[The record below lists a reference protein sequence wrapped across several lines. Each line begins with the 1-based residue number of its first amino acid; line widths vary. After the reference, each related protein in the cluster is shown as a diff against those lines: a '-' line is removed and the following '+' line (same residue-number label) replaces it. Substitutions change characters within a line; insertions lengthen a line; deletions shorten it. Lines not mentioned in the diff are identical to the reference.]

1 MNVWAVVPV
10 KELDQAKERLAAVLT
25 PEGRRALMLAM
36 LVLGSGMTATRQTN
50 AVGSRYRA
58 VAL

>member
-1 MNVWAVVPV
+1 MVTRPV
-10 KELDQAKERLAAVLT
+10 
-25 PEGRRALMLAM
+25 ALMLAM